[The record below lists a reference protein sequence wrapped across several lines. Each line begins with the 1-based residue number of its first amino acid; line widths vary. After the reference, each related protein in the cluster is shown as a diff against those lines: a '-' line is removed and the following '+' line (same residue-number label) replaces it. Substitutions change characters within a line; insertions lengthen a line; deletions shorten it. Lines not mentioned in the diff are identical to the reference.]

1 MKKLAILVI
10 CLLAC
15 LTLFTGCTDP
25 KGGDGQDSNVNSGV
39 EVDITD
45 PSSTDEP
52 AGSDTL
58 GRTIPMNRPAPGLRP
73 TTLPTDPKTRRTT
86 AASSSRQKSNR
97 GTAAKELGGGL
108 STTAGFLAYQAA
120 SG

>member
-58 GRTIPMNRPAPGLRP
+58 PDGADDTDEPAGSGTSPDDFTYRPK
-73 TTLPTDPKTRRTT
+73 DPENNGGIVVTP
-86 AASSSRQKSNR
+86 
-97 GTAAKELGGGL
+97 KE
-108 STTAGFLAYQAA
+108 
-120 SG
+120 